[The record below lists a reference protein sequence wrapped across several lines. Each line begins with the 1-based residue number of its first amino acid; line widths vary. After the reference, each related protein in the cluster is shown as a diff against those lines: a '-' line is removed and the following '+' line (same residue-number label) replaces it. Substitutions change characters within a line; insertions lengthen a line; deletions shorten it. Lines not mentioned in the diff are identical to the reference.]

1 MASKYSQA
9 TILRRTVT
17 TVLAVTALG
26 LSPLALAD
34 ATKEAELEARI
45 AELEKIVKQLQT
57 EKAAAPAPAPAAAV
71 AAAPAAPKPDKPVQA
86 GTIVPNAVPGTTF
99 IFTGF
104 AKMDA
109 LFTATKDGELAD
121 SSVGR
126 DFYVPSTIP
135 IDAANA
141 NGTPMDE
148 SGYDLN
154 MHAKQS
160 RLIFGTDTPIG
171 TDKLST
177 RFEVDFYGSIT
188 GDQRVTNTYSPV
200 LRQAYAQYRNWLVG
214 QAWSNF
220 QDTAVLVDSVDFI
233 GASDGTV
240 FVRQPQVRY
249 TTGGLSLSAENP
261 ETTLTPYCIASCTV
275 ANTKARIS
283 SDDNAWPDL
292 TARYTWKGSWGH
304 VSVAGLVRELKYQN
318 YAKGAAASTK
328 IDDSLWTAAGSLT
341 GKFMIGKDDIRFM
354 LNYGNLGRYVA
365 VNFSNDAMLDAHN
378 DLQSI
383 DGIAGLLAYRH
394 VWSDKWRSNLYGSYE
409 SYDNDV
415 NLTGGWVNKASHSW
429 VINTFY
435 TPLPKWDVGAEFR
448 WAVRELEN
456 GEEGKLNRFQL
467 TTKYSF

>member
-1 MASKYSQA
+1 MASKHSQA
-9 TILRRTVT
+9 SVLRRAVT

-34 ATKEAELEARI
+34 ATKEADLEARI
-45 AELEKIVKQLQT
+45 AELEKIVKQLQA
-57 EKAAAPAPAPAAAV
+57 EKAATPAPAPAV

-86 GTIVPNAVPGTTF
+86 GTITPNAVAGTTF

-104 AKMDA
+104 AKMDG
-109 LFTATKDGELAD
+109 LFTDTKDGELAD

-126 DFYVPSTIP
+126 DFYVPGTIP

-154 MHAKQS
+154 VHAKQS
-160 RLIFGTDTPIG
+160 RLIFGTDTPVG
-171 TDKLST
+171 DSKLST
-177 RFEVDFYGSIT
+177 RFEIDFYGSIT
-188 GDQRVTNTYSPV
+188 GDQRVTNTYAPV
-200 LRQAYAQYRNWLVG
+200 LRQAYVQYKNWLVG
-214 QAWSNF
+214 QSWSNF

-249 TTGGLSLSAENP
+249 TVGGLSLSAENP
-261 ETTLTPYCIASCTV
+261 ETTITPYHGGTGG
-275 ANTKARIS
+275 NARIS

-292 TARYTWKGSWGH
+292 IARYTWKGSWGH
-304 VSVAGLVRELKYQN
+304 VSIAGMARELKYQN
-318 YAKGAAASTK
+318 YNKGAAASTA
-328 IDDSLWTAAGSLT
+328 IDDSMWSAAGSLT
-341 GKFMIGKDDIRFM
+341 GKFMLGKDDIRFM
-354 LNYGNLGRYVA
+354 LNYGNLGRYVG
-365 VNFSNDAMLDAHN
+365 VNFTNDAVIDQN
-378 DLQSI
+378 NQLQSI
-383 DGIAGLLAYRH
+383 DGVAGLLAYRH

-429 VINTFY
+429 AINTFY
-435 TPLPKWDVGAEFR
+435 SPLPKWDVGAEFR